1 MAITATYATS
11 SNQIAALKELYTDDK
26 EYMKDLVYKENPFLA
41 LVPKNESPDGFAGK
55 YIPVPLEYGTPQ
67 GRAHTFANAQ
77 TQQTPTQLASF
88 FVYVIEDYQ
97 LVTIT
102 NLLMEQTKTNAGAFV
117 DAAKLQ
123 MDGGFR
129 NITNNI
135 AFELFGSGTAT
146 RGSSTASSSQ
156 TGASPNVVTLPLS
169 SAQTVVAFEVG
180 MLLVAST
187 TDGGAIGTTGVVI
200 TGVDRAAGVI
210 TGNGIT
216 LSTGATVASLDAN
229 WAIGSGVAYMTIYGD
244 LPTTGATSTG
254 SYLAL
259 SGLAAWIPVT
269 TPASN
274 DSFWGVNRSADP
286 TRLAGCRFNAQ
297 AYTIEEGMTNA
308 LAFLNREGGKPDLC
322 VMDFASYAALV
333 NALGAKVQYVQVNHD
348 EVEVAFEGITFQ
360 SAYGRVTVLADRSCP
375 PQTAYLLTMN
385 TWKLRSLGKVPHILT
400 YGMEGLEGLRVGNA
414 DALEIRIGYYG
425 NLICSAPG
433 WNCVVQLSA

>member
-1 MAITATYATS
+1 MAAIFANSA
-11 SNQIAALKELYTDDK
+11 NQIASLKELYTDDK

-41 LVPKNESPDGFAGK
+41 LVPKDESPDGFAGK

-67 GRAHTFANAQ
+67 GRSHTFSNAQ
-77 TQQTPTQLASF
+77 TQQTATSLASF

-135 AFELFGSGTAT
+135 AFELFGDGTAT
-146 RGSSTASSSQ
+146 RGNTTAASSQ
-156 TGASPNVVTLPLS
+156 VGVTVGGTTLPL
-169 SAQTVVAFEVG
+169 ANANQIVAFEVG
-180 MLLVAST
+180 MLLVASST
-187 TDGGAIGTTGVVI
+187 PGGAPSTDTVMITAVNRATGVI
-200 TGVDRAAGVI
+200 LGTASAA
-210 TGNGIT
+210 T
-216 LSTGATVASLDAN
+216 LSAN
-229 WAIGSGVAYMTIYGD
+229 WAIGTGSAYLTVMGD
-244 LPTTGATSTG
+244 LPTTGATSTS

-259 SGLAAWIPVT
+259 SGLAAWIPTT
-269 TPASN
+269 TPATT

-286 TRLAGCRFNAQ
+286 TRLAGCRFDAS
-297 AYTIEEGMTNA
+297 AMTIEEGMTNA

-375 PQTAYLLTMN
+375 PQTAYLLTMA

-433 WNCVVQLSA
+433 FNCVVQLSA

>member
-1 MAITATYATS
+1 MAAIYANS

-67 GRAHTFANAQ
+67 GRSHAFANAQ
-77 TQQTPTQLASF
+77 NQQTATQLASF
-88 FVYVIEDYQ
+88 FVFVINDYQ

-135 AFELFGSGTAT
+135 AFEIFADGSGQ
-146 RGSSTASSSQ
+146 RGSIGSTD
-156 TGASPNVVTLPLS
+156 S
-169 SAQTVVAFEVG
+169 SAAPTYVITLSNAQQVVQFEVG
-180 MLLVAST
+180 MTLVNFTNTAGLISAVSAST
-187 TDGGAIGTTGVVI
+187 AVI
-200 TGVDRAAGVI
+200 QKVDRA
-210 TGNGIT
+210 NGII
-216 LSTGATVASLDAN
+216 TVLASAVDAS
-229 WAIGSGVAYMTIYGD
+229 WAAAGKALGVSGDVVSCASG
-244 LPTTGATSTG
+244 TG

-259 SGLAAWIPVT
+259 SGLAAWVPT
-269 TPASN
+269 ATPSN
-274 DSFWGVNRSADP
+274 SDSFWGVNRSADP
-286 TRLAGCRFNAQ
+286 TRLAGLRYNAL

-322 VMDFASYAALV
+322 VMDFSSYAALV

>member
-1 MAITATYATS
+1 MSAQYANS
-11 SNQIAALKELYTDDK
+11 SNQIAALKELYSDSK

-67 GRAHTFANAQ
+67 GRAHTFTNAQ
-77 TQQTPTQLASF
+77 NQQTASALVSY
-88 FVYVIEDYQ
+88 FVYVISDYQ

-102 NLLMEQTKTNAGAFV
+102 NLLMEQTKSNAGAFV

-135 AFELFGSGTAT
+135 AFELFGDGTAT
-146 RGSSTASSSQ
+146 RGSSTSSSTQ
-156 TGASPNVVTLPLS
+156 NGVVAGGTVLPLAN
-169 SAQTVVAFEVG
+169 AQEVVNFEVG
-180 MLLVAST
+180 MLLMASAT
-187 TDGGAIGTTGVVI
+187 RGGAVSDDTVLVTAVDRANGIIYGTASDSSLDTEWAIGTGT
-200 TGVDRAAGVI
+200 
-210 TGNGIT
+210 
-216 LSTGATVASLDAN
+216 
-229 WAIGSGVAYMTIYGD
+229 AYLTIAGD
-244 LPTTGATSTG
+244 LPTAGASSTS

-259 SGLAAWIPVT
+259 SGLAAWIPTT
-269 TPASN
+269 TPSGG

-286 TRLAGCRFNAQ
+286 TRLAGCRYDASSM
-297 AYTIEEGMTNA
+297 TIEEGLTNA
-308 LAFLNREGGKPDLC
+308 LAFLNREGGKPDLA
-322 VMDFASYAALV
+322 VMDFASYASLV
-333 NALGAKVQYVQVNHD
+333 NALGAKVQYVQVQHD

-375 PQTAYLLTMN
+375 PQRCYLLTMS

-400 YGMEGLEGLRVGNA
+400 YGMEGLEGLRVGTA

-433 WNCVVQLSA
+433 WNCVVTLSA

>member
-1 MAITATYATS
+1 MAAVYANS
-11 SNQIAALKELYTDDK
+11 ANQIAALKELYTDDK

-67 GRAHTFANAQ
+67 GRSHSFANAQ
-77 TQQTPTQLASF
+77 NQQTATALVSF

-135 AFELFGSGTAT
+135 AFELFGDGTAT
-146 RGSSTASSSQ
+146 RGVSTSASSQ
-156 TGASPNVVTLPLS
+156 AGLTVGGTILPLS
-169 SAQTVVAFEVG
+169 NPQQIVAFEVG
-180 MLLVAST
+180 MLLVASSSA
-187 TDGGAIGTTGVVI
+187 GGAPSTDTVLITAVNRATGVI
-200 TGVDRAAGVI
+200 SGTASAA
-210 TGNGIT
+210 T
-216 LSTGATVASLDAN
+216 LSAN
-229 WAIGSGVAYMTIYGD
+229 WAIGTGAAYLTVSGD
-244 LPTTGATSTG
+244 LPAAGASNTG
-254 SYLAL
+254 SFLAL
-259 SGLAAWIPVT
+259 SGLAAWIPVSS
-269 TPASN
+269 PASN

-286 TRLAGCRFNAQ
+286 TRLAGCRFDAS

>member
-1 MAITATYATS
+1 MSAIYANS

-26 EYMKDLVYKENPFLA
+26 DYLKDLVYKENPLLA
-41 LVPKNESPDGFAGK
+41 LIPKNESPDGFAGK
-55 YIPVPLEYGTPQ
+55 YIPVPLEYGTPA
-67 GRAHTFANAQ
+67 GRSHGFAEAQ
-77 TQQTPTQLASF
+77 NQQTATALVSF
-88 FVYVIEDYQ
+88 FVYVINDYQ

-135 AFELFGSGTAT
+135 AFELFADGSGQRGIIGSGTAP
-146 RGSSTASSSQ
+146 
-156 TGASPNVVTLPLS
+156 GADVYVITLSNAQQVV
-169 SAQTVVAFEVG
+169 QFEVG
-180 MLLVAST
+180 MTLINFTNTAGTISAISST
-187 TDGGAIGTTGVVI
+187 TAQVTA
-200 TGVDRAAGVI
+200 VDRA
-210 TGNGIT
+210 NGIIRVQASGT
-216 LSTGATVASLDAN
+216 DASWNTAGKSLGINGDVVSGASQVGGQA
-229 WAIGSGVAYMTIYGD
+229 
-244 LPTTGATSTG
+244 G
-254 SYLAL
+254 SYIAL
-259 SGLAAWIPVT
+259 SGLAAWLPST
-269 TPASN
+269 SPAN
-274 DSFWGVNRSADP
+274 GDNFWGVDRSADP
-286 TRLAGCRFNAQ
+286 TRLAGCRFDASSM
-297 AYTIEEGMTNA
+297 TIEEGMTNA

-385 TWKLRSLGKVPHILT
+385 TFKLRSLGKVPHILT

-433 WNCVVQLSA
+433 WNCVVSLSA

>member
-1 MAITATYATS
+1 MAAQAANST
-11 SNQIAALKELYTDDK
+11 NQIAALKELYTDDK

-67 GRAHTFANAQ
+67 GRAHTFSNAQ
-77 TQQTPTQLASF
+77 NQQTPTALVSY
-88 FVYVIEDYQ
+88 FVYVISDYQ

-146 RGSSTASSSQ
+146 RGISSAASSQ
-156 TGASPNVVTLPLS
+156 AGVTVGGTILPLS
-169 SAQTVVAFEVG
+169 NPQQIVAFEVG
-180 MLLVAST
+180 MLLVASA
-187 TDGGAIGTTGVVI
+187 TDGGAPSADTVLVTS
-200 TGVDRAAGVI
+200 VDRAAGIVSG
-210 TGNGIT
+210 TASAAT
-216 LSTGATVASLDAN
+216 LSAN
-229 WAIGSGVAYMTIYGD
+229 WAIGTGLAFLSISGDIPAG
-244 LPTTGATSTG
+244 GAINTG
-254 SYLAL
+254 SFLAL
-259 SGLAAWIPVT
+259 SGLAAWIPVVS
-269 TPASN
+269 PAPT

-286 TRLAGCRFNAQ
+286 TRLAGCRFNALSF
-297 AYTIEEGMTNA
+297 TIEEGMTNA

-433 WNCVVQLSA
+433 FNCVVQLSA

>member
-1 MAITATYATS
+1 MI
-11 SNQIAALKELYTDDK
+11 LL
-26 EYMKDLVYKENPFLA
+26 
-41 LVPKNESPDGFAGK
+41 K

-67 GRAHTFANAQ
+67 GRSHSFANAQ
-77 TQQTPTQLASF
+77 SQQTATALVSF

-102 NLLMEQTKTNAGAFV
+102 NLLMEQTKSNAGAFV
-117 DAAKLQ
+117 DAAKLL

-129 NITNNI
+129 NLTNNI

-146 RGSSTASSSQ
+146 RGTTTAASTQA
-156 TGASPNVVTLPLS
+156 GVTVGGTVLPLS
-169 SAQTVVAFEVG
+169 NAQQIVAFEVG
-180 MLLVAST
+180 MLLVASA
-187 TDGGAIGTTGVVI
+187 TDGGAPSTDTVQITSVNRATGVVSG
-200 TGVDRAAGVI
+200 TASAA
-210 TGNGIT
+210 T
-216 LSTGATVASLDAN
+216 LSSN
-229 WAIGSGVAYMTIYGD
+229 WAIGSGAAFLTVSGD
-244 LPTTGATSTG
+244 LPSTGASSTA
-254 SYLAL
+254 SYQAL
-259 SGLAAWIPVT
+259 SGLAAWIPT
-269 TPASN
+269 ASPSN
-274 DSFWGVNRSADP
+274 SDNFWGVNRSADP
-286 TRLAGCRFNAQ
+286 TRLAGLRYNAQ
-297 AYTIEEGMTNA
+297 SYTIEEGMTNA

-375 PQTAYLLTMN
+375 PQTAYLLTMS

>member
-1 MAITATYATS
+1 MSAVYANS
-11 SNQIAALKELYTDDK
+11 SNQVAALKELYTDDK
-26 EYMKDLVYKENPFLA
+26 DYMKDLVYKENPFLA

-55 YIPVPLEYGTPQ
+55 YIPVPLEYGNPQ
-67 GRAHTFANAQ
+67 GRSHSFSNAQ
-77 TQQTPTQLASF
+77 SQQTASSLVSF
-88 FVYVIEDYQ
+88 FVYVISDYQ

-102 NLLMEQTKTNAGAFV
+102 NLLMEQTKSDAGAFV

-135 AFELFGSGTAT
+135 AFELFGDGTAT
-146 RGSSTASSSQ
+146 RGISTSSSTQNTTVAGG
-156 TGASPNVVTLPLS
+156 TVLPLS
-169 SAQTVVAFEVG
+169 NAQQIVAFEVG
-180 MLLVAST
+180 MLLVASSSA
-187 TDGGAIGTTGVVI
+187 GGAPSADTVLI
-200 TGVDRAAGVI
+200 TAVDRA
-210 TGNGIT
+210 NGIVYGT
-216 LSTGATVASLDAN
+216 ASASSLSGN
-229 WAIGSGVAYMTIYGD
+229 WAIGSGAAYLSISGD
-244 LPTTGATSTG
+244 IPAGGASGTATD
-254 SYLAL
+254 LAL

-269 TPASN
+269 SPTPGAL
-274 DSFWGVNRSADP
+274 FWNVDRAADP
-286 TRLAGCRFNAQ
+286 TRLAGLRYDAS

-322 VMDFASYAALV
+322 IMDFASYAALV
-333 NALGAKVQYVQVNHD
+333 NSLGAKVQYVQVKHD

-375 PQTAYLLTMN
+375 PQRAYLLTMS

-433 WNCVVQLSA
+433 FNCVVSLSA

>member
-1 MAITATYATS
+1 MAAVYADS
-11 SNQIAALKELYTDDK
+11 ANQIAALKELYTDDK

-67 GRAHTFANAQ
+67 GRSHSFANAQ
-77 TQQTPTQLASF
+77 SQQTATALVSF

-102 NLLMEQTKTNAGAFV
+102 NLLMEQTKSNAGAFV

-129 NITNNI
+129 NLTNNI

-146 RGSSTASSSQ
+146 RGSTTAASTQA
-156 TGASPNVVTLPLS
+156 GVTVGGTVLPLS
-169 SAQTVVAFEVG
+169 NAQQIVAFEVG
-180 MLLVAST
+180 MLLVASA
-187 TDGGAIGTTGVVI
+187 TDGGAPSTDTVQITSVNRATGVVSG
-200 TGVDRAAGVI
+200 TASAA
-210 TGNGIT
+210 T
-216 LSTGATVASLDAN
+216 LSAN
-229 WAIGSGVAYMTIYGD
+229 WAIGTGSAFLTVSGD
-244 LPTTGATSTG
+244 LPSTGASSTA
-254 SYLAL
+254 SYQAL
-259 SGLAAWIPVT
+259 SGLAAWIPT
-269 TPASN
+269 ASPSISDN
-274 DSFWGVNRSADP
+274 FWGVNRSADP
-286 TRLAGCRFNAQ
+286 TRLAGLRYNAQ
-297 AYTIEEGMTNA
+297 SYTIEEGMTNA

-322 VMDFASYAALV
+322 IMDFASYAALV

-375 PQTAYLLTMN
+375 PQTAYLLTMA

>member
-1 MAITATYATS
+1 M
-11 SNQIAALKELYTDDK
+11 
-26 EYMKDLVYKENPFLA
+26 
-41 LVPKNESPDGFAGK
+41 
-55 YIPVPLEYGTPQ
+55 VPLEYGTPQ
-67 GRAHTFANAQ
+67 GRSHSFANAQ
-77 TQQTPTQLASF
+77 NQQTAAQLVSY
-88 FVYVIEDYQ
+88 FVYVIQDYQ

-102 NLLMEQTKTNAGAFV
+102 NLLMEQTKSNAGAFV

-146 RGSSTASSSQ
+146 RGVSSSTSSQ
-156 TGASPNVVTLPLS
+156 TGGVAAGGVSMTLTNS
-169 SAQTVVAFEVG
+169 QQIVAFEVG
-180 MLLVAST
+180 MLLVASA
-187 TDGGAIGTTGVVI
+187 TDGGAPSTDTVII
-200 TGVDRAAGVI
+200 TGVDRA
-210 TGNGIT
+210 NGIVTGTASAAT
-216 LSTGATVASLDAN
+216 LSAN
-229 WAIGSGVAYMTIYGD
+229 WAIGTGSAYLTISGD
-244 LPTTGATSTG
+244 LPSTGAATTGSF
-254 SYLAL
+254 LAL
-259 SGLAAWIPVT
+259 SGLAAWIPVA
-269 TPASN
+269 TPATN

-286 TRLAGCRFNAQ
+286 TRLAGLRYNASAQ
-297 AYTIEEGMTNA
+297 TIEEGMTNA
-308 LAFLNREGGKPDLC
+308 LAFVNREGGKPDLC
-322 VMDFASYAALV
+322 IMDFASYAALV
-333 NALGAKVQYVQVNHD
+333 NALGAKVQYVQVDHD

-375 PQTAYLLTMN
+375 PQTCYLLTMS